1 MRYGIREICDVVFR
15 AKANMTIGSKVFY
28 KDEPVIR
35 FDSLKTSTIEG
46 ATTTV
51 YAQGGKGNARLIGWD
66 GEKTVTFTMEDALIS
81 TESLA
86 VLTGAG
92 VVEATKDNG
101 KKFAQHITEEAV
113 VGEDGTITV
122 TETVVKA
129 DAEHQV
135 YVMETDSYGNVI
147 SEPYI
152 YTATDKTLSLTEDTV
167 NARGK
172 DGAGQYTATALTAG
186 TTVLVDYYTEKT
198 SGLQFNIKTESF
210 GGNFYIE
217 GSTLFRN
224 QAGKDDPAEFII
236 PNGKVQTN
244 FTITMASTG
253 DPSTFTFTVDA
264 FPDYLKAY
272 PAGAKREKVYSSIQV
287 FAETDSTTE
296 VVRTATDAGED
307 VKF

>member
-86 VLTGAG
+86 ILTGAG
-92 VVEATKDNG
+92 VVEATGGTDG
-101 KKFAQHITEEAV
+101 KKLIQHITENTV
-113 VGEDGTITV
+113 VADDGSITL
-122 TETVVKA
+122 TETPMTA
-129 DAEHQV
+129 DKDHQI
-135 YVMETDSYGNVI
+135 YVMITDEYGNVI

-152 YTATDKTLSLTEDTV
+152 YTATKNKLNIAET
-167 NARGK
+167 NMRGA
-172 DGAGQYTATALTAG
+172 DGNEYTAEAIAAK
-186 TTVLVDYYTEKT
+186 TTVLVDYYVEKS

-264 FPDYLKAY
+264 FPDYLKSY
-272 PAGAKREKVYSSIQV
+272 PEGEKREKVYSSIQV
-287 FAETDSTTE
+287 FGSGIAGTE
-296 VVRTATDAGED
+296 EVRTKTDANA
-307 VKF
+307 

>member
-92 VVEATKDNG
+92 VVEATGGTDG
-101 KKFAQHITEEAV
+101 KKLIQHITENTV
-113 VGEDGTITV
+113 VADDGSITL
-122 TETVVKA
+122 TETPMIA
-129 DAEHQV
+129 DKDHQI
-135 YVMETDSYGNVI
+135 YVMVTDEYGNVI

-152 YTATDKTLSLTEDTV
+152 YTATNKKLNIAET
-167 NARGK
+167 NMRGA
-172 DGAGQYTATALTAG
+172 DGNEYTAEAIAAK
-186 TTVLVDYYTEKT
+186 TTVLVDYYVEKS

-264 FPDYLKAY
+264 FPDYLKSY
-272 PAGAKREKVYSSIQV
+272 PEGEKREKVYSSIQV
-287 FAETDSTTE
+287 FGSGITGTE
-296 VVRTATDAGED
+296 EVRTKTDANA
-307 VKF
+307 